1 MNWGWSAM
9 AERPGIIVPMREDH
23 LKLAAAILA
32 RAFQDD
38 PLFVAMFPDPA
49 ERTRVMPAVAAWNLR
64 HALLFG
70 TVLVAGNEPAGVA
83 ILYRGDESVFTE
95 AHLAASLG
103 DLPEQLGAGVW
114 DRYERLQAT
123 WTLPE
128 ERLAAAV
135 PEPHWYLDMVGVDPA
150 RLGAGVGST
159 LLRAIHAR
167 ADGDEWSTA
176 LFTVQPRNVP
186 FYERH
191 GYALVAEG
199 IEPIA
204 GLDYWCFRRAPR
216 APQN

>member
-1 MNWGWSAM
+1 M
-9 AERPGIIVPMREDH
+9 ADQPSSVVPMREDH
-23 LKLAAAILA
+23 LERATGVMA

-38 PLFVAMFPDPA
+38 PLFVAMFPDPV
-49 ERTRVMPAVAAWNLR
+49 ERTRVMPAVAAWNFR

-70 TVLVAGNEPAGVA
+70 TALVAGNDPAGVA

-95 AHLAASLG
+95 AHLTASLG
-103 DLPEQLGAGVW
+103 ELPEQLGADTW
-114 DRYERLQAT
+114 DRYERMQAT

-150 RLGAGVGST
+150 RQGAGVGGT
-159 LLRAIHAR
+159 LLRAIHER
-167 ADGDEWSTA
+167 ADSDGWPTA

-191 GYALVAEG
+191 GYELVAEG
-199 IEPIA
+199 TEPIA
-204 GLDYWCFRRAPR
+204 GLSYWCFRRAPLASR
-216 APQN
+216 N